1 MSFMQY
7 IFVSFYL
14 FWLSVSLLFFF
25 SDKEFTAKK
34 VELVEMRMVE
44 HLLQRPCFIDSGGRP
59 RAASVL
65 LDYVPSYKSFQKEP
79 IVKNFRQVEVTVSR
93 PGRSQEEI
101 IEAVPLT
108 AKKGVQV
115 PRLVTPLSN
124 PEFVPS
130 LESSEVGY
138 PVIRFPSLFDPDP
151 NPTEEM
157 PIQKRSIDIASVL
170 GTSAPEPCGTSP
182 PALPPGFS
190 QGKDVMRKKRKRGE
204 KQSDDARGQ
213 EGSSQPQPPKAKASK
228 KGKSK
233 ND

>member
-1 MSFMQY
+1 LAECFPS
-7 IFVSFYL
+7 
-14 FWLSVSLLFFF
+14 FF

-34 VELVEMRMVE
+34 VEFVERRTVE

-65 LDYVPSYKSFQKEP
+65 LDYLPSYKSFQKGP
-79 IVKNFRQVEVTVSR
+79 TVKNFRQVEATISR
-93 PGRSQEEI
+93 PRRSQEEI

-130 LESSEVGY
+130 LESSKVGY
-138 PVIRFPSLFDPDP
+138 PVIRFPSLFYPNP

-170 GTSAPEPCGTSP
+170 GTSAPEPSGTSP
-182 PALPPGFS
+182 PASLGFS
-190 QGKDVMRKKRKRGE
+190 QGEDVMRKKRKKGE
-204 KQSDDARGQ
+204 EQNDDANGQ
-213 EGSSQPQPPKAKASK
+213 EGSSPPQPPKAKAPK

-233 ND
+233 NNRALQKAAGQVP